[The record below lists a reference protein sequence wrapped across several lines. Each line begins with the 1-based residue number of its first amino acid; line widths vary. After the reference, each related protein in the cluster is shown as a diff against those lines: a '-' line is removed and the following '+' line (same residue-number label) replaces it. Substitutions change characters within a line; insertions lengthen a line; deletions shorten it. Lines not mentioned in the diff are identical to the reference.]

1 MGTLRARSFGFF
13 LPLLA
18 AVFLWTS
25 GDRAAAA
32 VGGERRVA
40 LVIGNS
46 AYQYVPHLPNPTN
59 DAEAI
64 AASLQRLGFEV
75 TKGIDLDRAGTE
87 KIIRAF
93 SAQLPG
99 AKVALLY
106 YAGHGIQVADRN
118 YIIPVDAQLNDETDL
133 DFEATGIDL
142 VMRLMEREPR
152 MNLVF
157 LDACRDNP
165 LAQNLARSMG
175 STRSLAIGRGLA
187 FVDAEVGSFIAF
199 ATQPHTVALDG
210 NGDHSPFTAALLRH
224 MGESG
229 VNLSDMM
236 VEVRN
241 DVMAATDGKQ
251 VPWDHSSLTG
261 SFYFQPAVA
270 TAAATTDPTPASGAT
285 TLPSAPPSAGTV
297 DKEVVFWDSIKD
309 SNSPAQFE
317 AYLDQFPNGTFAP
330 LAHVRL
336 DELKTQAAQAAPAVP
351 PHDQVASLTP
361 AADAPPPEQAERSIG
376 LSRDGR
382 VRVQVAL
389 KLLGYDIGAPDGVFG
404 PKSRT
409 AISAWQTTQGD
420 AATGYLTTD
429 QHTALLAAAAPQ
441 LAAWDLQQQKNAELA
456 RQRQAAAAAAQAQ
469 AEAEANQAATSQAAT
484 SQTTYTQSAYS
495 NTAAQNQAAA
505 DAAASQAEADRL
517 RQENDA
523 LRRQQAQ
530 QEQDRQNLQFG
541 LGLFSTVVNGTVP
554 FTHKY

>member
-1 MGTLRARSFGFF
+1 MHMSARLARTIGSF

-18 AVFLWTS
+18 AVFLWAS
-25 GDRAAAA
+25 VDRAAAA

-59 DAEAI
+59 DAEAM
-64 AASLQRLGFEV
+64 AATLQKLGFEV

-118 YIIPVDAQLNDETDL
+118 YIIPVDAPLNDETDL
-133 DFEATGIDL
+133 DVEAPGL
-142 VMRLMEREPR
+142 VWVMRLMHPDPG
-152 MNLVF
+152 MTLAS
-157 LDACRDNP
+157 LAACHDDP
-165 LAQNLARSMG
+165 LAQTLARSMG

-210 NGDHSPFTAALLRH
+210 SGEHSPFTAALLRH
-224 MGESG
+224 MEEPG
-229 VNLSDMM
+229 VSLSHLM

-270 TAAATTDPTPASGAT
+270 TVAATTDPTPAPGAT
-285 TLPSAPPSAGTV
+285 TTPSAPPAAGTV

-317 AYLDQFPNGTFAP
+317 AYLDQFP
-330 LAHVRL
+330 
-336 DELKTQAAQAAPAVP
+336 
-351 PHDQVASLTP
+351 
-361 AADAPPPEQAERSIG
+361 
-376 LSRDGR
+376 
-382 VRVQVAL
+382 
-389 KLLGYDIGAPDGVFG
+389 
-404 PKSRT
+404 
-409 AISAWQTTQGD
+409 
-420 AATGYLTTD
+420 
-429 QHTALLAAAAPQ
+429 
-441 LAAWDLQQQKNAELA
+441 
-456 RQRQAAAAAAQAQ
+456 
-469 AEAEANQAATSQAAT
+469 
-484 SQTTYTQSAYS
+484 
-495 NTAAQNQAAA
+495 
-505 DAAASQAEADRL
+505 
-517 RQENDA
+517 
-523 LRRQQAQ
+523 
-530 QEQDRQNLQFG
+530 
-541 LGLFSTVVNGTVP
+541 
-554 FTHKY
+554 

>member
-1 MGTLRARSFGFF
+1 MSARLARTIGFL

-18 AVFLWTS
+18 VFLWAPV
-25 GDRAAAA
+25 DRAAAA

-46 AYQYVPHLPNPTN
+46 AYEYVPHLPNPTN
-59 DAEAI
+59 DAEAM
-64 AASLQRLGFEV
+64 ASTLQKLGFEV

-157 LDACRDNP
+157 LDACRDDP

-210 NGDHSPFTAALLRH
+210 SGEHSPFTAALLRH
-224 MGESG
+224 MEEPG
-229 VNLSDMM
+229 VSLSDLM

-270 TAAATTDPTPASGAT
+270 TATTDPTSAPGAT
-285 TLPSAPPSAGTV
+285 TPPAAPPAAGTV
-297 DKEVVFWDSIKD
+297 DKKIVF
-309 SNSPAQFE
+309 
-317 AYLDQFPNGTFAP
+317 
-330 LAHVRL
+330 
-336 DELKTQAAQAAPAVP
+336 
-351 PHDQVASLTP
+351 
-361 AADAPPPEQAERSIG
+361 
-376 LSRDGR
+376 
-382 VRVQVAL
+382 
-389 KLLGYDIGAPDGVFG
+389 
-404 PKSRT
+404 
-409 AISAWQTTQGD
+409 
-420 AATGYLTTD
+420 
-429 QHTALLAAAAPQ
+429 
-441 LAAWDLQQQKNAELA
+441 
-456 RQRQAAAAAAQAQ
+456 
-469 AEAEANQAATSQAAT
+469 
-484 SQTTYTQSAYS
+484 
-495 NTAAQNQAAA
+495 
-505 DAAASQAEADRL
+505 
-517 RQENDA
+517 
-523 LRRQQAQ
+523 
-530 QEQDRQNLQFG
+530 
-541 LGLFSTVVNGTVP
+541 
-554 FTHKY
+554 

>member
-1 MGTLRARSFGFF
+1 MSARLARTIGIL

-18 AVFLWTS
+18 AVCLWAS
-25 GDRAAAA
+25 VDRAAAA

-59 DAEAI
+59 DAEAM
-64 AASLQRLGFEV
+64 AATLQKLGFEV

-157 LDACRDNP
+157 LDACRDDP

-210 NGDHSPFTAALLRH
+210 SGDHSPFTAALLRH
-224 MGESG
+224 MEEPG
-229 VNLSDMM
+229 VSLSDLM

-270 TAAATTDPTPASGAT
+270 TVAATTDPTPAPGAT
-285 TLPSAPPSAGTV
+285 TPPSAPPAAGTV

-317 AYLDQFPNGTFAP
+317 AYLDQFPNGTFAA
-330 LAHVRL
+330 LARVRL

-361 AADAPPPEQAERSIG
+361 AADAPPPEQVERSIG

-389 KLLGYDIGAPDGVFG
+389 KLLGYDIGTPDGVFG

-409 AISAWQTTQGD
+409 AISAWQTAQGD
-420 AATGYLTTD
+420 AASGYLTTD
-429 QHTALLAAAAPQ
+429 EHTALLAAAAPQ

-456 RQRQAAAAAAQAQ
+456 RQRQAAAAAQAQ
-469 AEAEANQAATSQAAT
+469 AEAEANQAAA
-484 SQTTYTQSAYS
+484 SQTTYTQPTYTQPTYG
-495 NTAAQNQAAA
+495 NTAAQNQAI
-505 DAAASQAEADRL
+505 ASQAQADRL
-517 RQENDA
+517 RQ
-523 LRRQQAQ
+523 QQAQ
-530 QEQDRQNLQFG
+530 QEQDRQNLMFG
-541 LGLFSTVVNGTVP
+541 LGVFSTVVNGTVP
-554 FTHKY
+554 FLHKY